1 MNKVIKRFENM
12 MFSSLL
18 IVFFN
23 VLVGLILI
31 FFNDFST
38 KINYVIVG
46 SFILVNGL
54 FYIIRYLYDGLGN
67 KFFAI
72 DLIIGVI
79 SVLLG
84 IFTFINL
91 KYRLLETDDFVLT
104 IDKVM
109 GIVFGIWLIVG
120 FIEKIFYGIKFM
132 KVNEEIFPLITF
144 ISVLFLVMGV
154 IVIFNP
160 FKAFM
165 LISRLIGLFMVCAG
179 LFESMVC
186 MLFRRRAK
194 NILKVFE

>member
-18 IVFFN
+18 MT
-23 VLVGLILI
+23 I
-31 FFNDFST
+31 FS
-38 KINYVIVG
+38 VIVG
-46 SFILVNGL
+46 LVLIFCEGFNTDTNCIIIGSFVLVNGL

-72 DLIIGVI
+72 DLITGVI
-79 SVLLG
+79 CVLLG

-109 GIVFGIWLIVG
+109 GIIFGIWLIVG

-132 KVNEEIFPLITF
+132 KANEEIFPLITF
-144 ISVLFLVMGV
+144 ISVLFFAMGV

>member
-18 IVFFN
+18 MVFFN
-23 VLVGLILI
+23 VLVGLVLI

-72 DLIIGVI
+72 DLITGVI

-109 GIVFGIWLIVG
+109 GIIFGIWLIVG

-132 KVNEEIFPLITF
+132 KANEEIFPLITF

>member
-18 IVFFN
+18 MVFFN
-23 VLVGLILI
+23 VLVGLVLI

-186 MLFRRRAK
+186 MLFRRRSK
-194 NILKVFE
+194 YILKIFE

>member
-18 IVFFN
+18 MVFFN
-23 VLVGLILI
+23 VLVGLVLI

-72 DLIIGVI
+72 DLITGVI

-186 MLFRRRAK
+186 MLFRRRSK
-194 NILKVFE
+194 YILKIFE

>member
-18 IVFFN
+18 MVFFN
-23 VLVGLILI
+23 VLVGLVLI

-72 DLIIGVI
+72 DLITGVI